1 MPYYTNPEF
10 RYRKLEKPA
19 DRMARQAE
27 EGAKAWRDYLLQQQ
41 AIRDRMIA
49 QRAALLARETRE
61 SILAPQ
67 SASAHDRL
75 SKQKPS
81 SDCAA

>member
-49 QRAALLARETRE
+49 QRAARLARETRV
-61 SILAPQ
+61 APQ
-67 SASAHDRL
+67 SASAHDRV